1 MSGIN
6 SRPRNWLVD
15 KARKVVAAGNA
26 RSVILKREGR
36 VVAEVPL
43 TASVAGLVPAMLL
56 APEVTTAA
64 VILAVLARCTVE
76 VRRTTDDS

>member
-26 RSVILKREGR
+26 RSVILKREGK
-36 VVAEVPL
+36 VVVEVPL
-43 TASVAGLVPAMLL
+43 TAGVAGLVPAALL
-56 APEVTTAA
+56 APELTTAA
-64 VILAVLARCTVE
+64 VLLALLGKCTVE
-76 VRRTTDDS
+76 IRRKTDDP